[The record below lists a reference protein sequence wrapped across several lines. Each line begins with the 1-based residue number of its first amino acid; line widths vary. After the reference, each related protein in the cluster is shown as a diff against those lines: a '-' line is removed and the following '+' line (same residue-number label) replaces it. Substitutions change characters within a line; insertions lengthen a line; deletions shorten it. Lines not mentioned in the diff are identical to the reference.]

1 MLRFTPLIVKTLW
14 RHRSRTILTVSGAA
28 VALFVFCF
36 LGSIQEGINA
46 LRERQ
51 ESKGS
56 LIVFQANKFCP
67 ATSHVPQDYSRQI
80 AGMDGVRDLVPIQVF
95 TNNCRASLDVVVF
108 YGLPPKQLRD
118 VRDMQLLSGDWSA
131 FQRHQDSAVVGR
143 SLAQRRGIR
152 VGDTFSI
159 GQLSVNV
166 AGVFSS
172 ADPAEENYVYC
183 HLDFLQRSNGVDLVG
198 TVTQF
203 EVLLD
208 PGVNALEVCNAIDDK
223 FRNGSV
229 ETHTSPK
236 GVFQAQSLGDLVQLI
251 GMARFVGFS
260 CVGLVLALV
269 ATTTVMSVQDRV
281 TEHAVLQ
288 TIGFSSPRIFSF
300 VLMESVLLSLAGGIL
315 GVGLALLTL
324 HFSSLSLGA
333 EAVAITFTPSLSLA
347 IVGLV
352 VSVLVGVVAGLV
364 PAAHAASIEIVPAL
378 RQQ

>member
-67 ATSHVPQDYSRQI
+67 ATSHLPQDYSRQI
-80 AGMDGVRDLVPIQVF
+80 AGINGVRDSVPIQVF

-118 VRDMQLLSGDWSA
+118 VRNMQLLSGDWSA

-143 SLAQRRGIR
+143 SIAQRRGIR

-172 ADPAEENYVYC
+172 TDPAEENYVYC

-208 PGVNALEVCNAIDDK
+208 PGVNALEVCNSIDDR

-229 ETHTSPK
+229 ETHTSSQ
-236 GVFQAQSLGDLVQLI
+236 GSLSGSEPWRPRSVDRDGTFRWLLLCRPGI
-251 GMARFVGFS
+251 G
-260 CVGLVLALV
+260 
-269 ATTTVMSVQDRV
+269 
-281 TEHAVLQ
+281 
-288 TIGFSSPRIFSF
+288 
-300 VLMESVLLSLAGGIL
+300 AGGNNNRDVRPRSRHGTRRPANHWFL
-315 GVGLALLTL
+315 RPSDLQFCVDGE
-324 HFSSLSLGA
+324 HSLESGRRHSWSRLGA
-333 EAVAITFTPSLSLA
+333 PDTAFQQP
-347 IVGLV
+347 
-352 VSVLVGVVAGLV
+352 LVGC
-364 PAAHAASIEIVPAL
+364 
-378 RQQ
+378 